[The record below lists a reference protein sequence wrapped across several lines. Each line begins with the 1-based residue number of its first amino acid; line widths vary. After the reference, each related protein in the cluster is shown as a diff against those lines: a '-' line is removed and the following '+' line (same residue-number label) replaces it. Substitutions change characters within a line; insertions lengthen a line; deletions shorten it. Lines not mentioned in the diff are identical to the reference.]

1 MFLHIRILWSLRN
14 AKEVPGNPPE
24 ELLAMFASRFSTE
37 QEVLD
42 ARNGNALVGP
52 SLVQVGTSIP
62 LNDKSRSAKQIRQ
75 VEEHIL
81 EYLQGC
87 IAKFGLVRWAP
98 DLRQSAYSLYN
109 SACRIIALDTF
120 KQAIISHAYDFL
132 RPNPVYLRDMDLLMK
147 VYDHIVHFYLLVRYT
162 RECMAPGTVRAK
174 DDANPTYRNR
184 QRVRDKLYLS
194 RILHEYQLL

>member
-1 MFLHIRILWSLRN
+1 MFLHIRILWSLCN
-14 AKEVPGNPPE
+14 AKEIPSNPPA
-24 ELLAMFASRFSTE
+24 ELLSTFDTRFSTE
-37 QEVLD
+37 QEVLN
-42 ARNGNALVGP
+42 ARHGNALIQP

-62 LNDKSRSAKQIRQ
+62 LTDKSRSAKQIRQ
-75 VEEHIL
+75 VKEHIL

-87 IAKFGLVRWAP
+87 IAKFGLVQWAP

-132 RPNPVYLRDMDLLMK
+132 RPNPVYLRDMDLLLK
-147 VYDHIVHFYLLVRYT
+147 VYDHIVHFYLLMRYT

-184 QRVRDKLYLS
+184 QRVCDKFSPCICPEFYLY
-194 RILHEYQLL
+194 